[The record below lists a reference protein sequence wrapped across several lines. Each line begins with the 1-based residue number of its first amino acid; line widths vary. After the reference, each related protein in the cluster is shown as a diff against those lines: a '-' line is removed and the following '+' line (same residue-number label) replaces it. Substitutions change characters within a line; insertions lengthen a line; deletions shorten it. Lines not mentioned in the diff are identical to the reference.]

1 MTIVYMFFYFYIS
14 KKWYKAKIH
23 TYNKYIQNY
32 TNEHSKCYFFATYVN
47 TSLLNLVQS
56 QIRLPK
62 YLGTKQISVK
72 HE

>member
-32 TNEHSKCYFFATYVN
+32 TNEHSKCYFFFCY
-47 TSLLNLVQS
+47 
-56 QIRLPK
+56 IRK
-62 YLGTKQISVK
+62 YFPFKFGTKPNPFAKIFGN
-72 HE
+72 